1 MTSPQPATSLG
12 PASDK
17 IDVIPFDA
25 RRFKSAAQHYLSGRP
40 AYPARLTEMVARLC
54 GLPANGRVLD
64 LGCGPGQ
71 LAMAFAPYAG
81 LVLAVDPEP
90 EMLALCQQQATERGF
105 RHVETRQGSSQDLDA
120 SFGKFDLV
128 VIGRAFHWMDRI
140 ATLRQLDQLIAPGG
154 AIVLFGDRHPK
165 VPANAWQEIFS
176 EIVDRYAAADP
187 GRALR
192 KSPHWVRHEA
202 VLLDSPFNQLERH
215 AVVEQ
220 KSLPLDQVVERAL
233 SRSSTS
239 RERLGK
245 AADDMVAE
253 LRSRLLPATGSDL
266 LTEVVE
272 AEALIARRMA

>member
-1 MTSPQPATSLG
+1 MTSPNSIP
-12 PASDK
+12 DK

-40 AYPARLTEMVARLC
+40 AYPARLTDMVARLC

-71 LAMAFAPYAG
+71 LAMAFAPHAG
-81 LVLAVDPEP
+81 AVLAVDPEP
-90 EMLALCQQQATERGF
+90 EMLALCQQQAAAHGF
-105 RHVETRQGSSQDLDA
+105 DHVETRQGSSQDLDA
-120 SFGKFDLV
+120 GFGRFDLV

-140 ATLRQLDQLIAPGG
+140 ATLKQLDQLIAPGG
-154 AIVLFGDRHPK
+154 AIVLFADRHPK
-165 VPANAWQEIFS
+165 VPANAWQETFN

-192 KSPHWVRHEA
+192 KSPNWLRHEA
-202 VLLDSPFNQLERH
+202 VLLQSAFRQLERH
-215 AVVEQ
+215 SVFDEYALSFERIA
-220 KSLPLDQVVERAL
+220 DRAL

-239 RERLGK
+239 SARLGK
-245 AADDMVAE
+245 EAEEMVAE
-253 LRSRLLPATGSDL
+253 LRRRLFPDPAGTV

-272 AEALIARRMA
+272 AEALIARRPL